1 MIFALF
7 ALFAL
12 LFFPSPSSSSNLH
25 RIYSQFTARTRGTL
39 SLYSSSSL
47 ACHEPLCRYSR
58 NSSLLR
64 KQLTSI
70 PTMSNL
76 RPRHLEVTA
85 WFRRARSSTGKR
97 GKLFSLLLSF
107 PPLSLLPSAFN
118 LTRSSQKLCRVKQ
131 NLPPQPIRQA
141 RSRTLGFKKR
151 FSSCSKSGRT
161 KESSITRRSTAL
173 AGRHRIGRM
182 I

>member
-141 RSRTLGFKKR
+141 RSRTLGLQKR
-151 FSSCSKSGRT
+151 FSRFNKSGT
-161 KESSITRRSTAL
+161 KKGWSSTRR
-173 AGRHRIGRM
+173 
-182 I
+182 